1 MGEESSRKRDER
13 SERKM
18 MEGSGMEQFVGRG
31 GGGRGGAGKVR
42 EIEIRVD
49 GAEIG
54 RKSA

>member
-1 MGEESSRKRDER
+1 
-13 SERKM
+13 M
-18 MEGSGMEQFVGRG
+18 MEGSEEEQFVGRG
-31 GGGRGGAGKVR
+31 GRGGEVR